1 MASLSRV
8 RVGWSGVAVTGPG
21 VSTFYTSGD
30 GGDLQ
35 AGLHTFFTAIQTCFP
50 NLKGA
55 WEFPAGGEIIES
67 TTGALTGAWS
77 GATPSSVPWAAP
89 NALWMQGVGARI
101 RWDTDGFLR
110 GRRVRGATFLVP
122 LNSSMI
128 DSDGTILGAY
138 LTTITTAANALITA
152 VPQMSIWS
160 RPTTVGGTD
169 GGSTPVTSAF
179 VPDHVSWLVSRRT

>member
-1 MASLSRV
+1 
-8 RVGWSGVAVTGPG
+8 
-21 VSTFYTSGD
+21 
-30 GGDLQ
+30 
-35 AGLHTFFTAIQTCFP
+35 
-50 NLKGA
+50 
-55 WEFPAGGEIIES
+55 
-67 TTGALTGAWS
+67 
-77 GATPSSVPWAAP
+77 
-89 NALWMQGVGARI
+89 
-101 RWDTDGFLR
+101 
-110 GRRVRGATFLVP
+110 
-122 LNSSMI
+122 MI